1 MLQRSQCLTQE
12 DIDDIIE
19 AYKNQVTKL
28 RSRQKLDKE
37 KFKNQLKEKLSA
49 RKRVGPKSID
59 EVKKV
64 EKCWFLVN
72 FYIDHIV
79 FYKIDHS
86 WPTSDRR
93 TDVTTTDMGTGTDDM
108 LALEIIQQ
116 TDTITQVSEI
126 NSKQL

>member
-37 KFKNQLKEKLSA
+37 KFKDQLKEKLSA

-59 EVKKV
+59 EVKKSRKV
-64 EKCWFLVN
+64 LV
-72 FYIDHIV
+72 
-79 FYKIDHS
+79 S
-86 WPTSDRR
+86 C
-93 TDVTTTDMGTGTDDM
+93 
-108 LALEIIQQ
+108 
-116 TDTITQVSEI
+116 
-126 NSKQL
+126 